1 MAGHDRPIVS
11 EPVVGIIANP
21 SSGKDIRRLVA
32 LGLSVSNNDKVNIVR
47 RVFAGVEAMGVGRV
61 VYMPDTWGIGGRAAM
76 FAPKGM
82 SVEPLPMVC
91 LQVPSDSEEAA
102 RRMAAMGVSA
112 IVTLGGDGTNRMVAR
127 GCQDIPLVPISTG
140 TNNVF
145 PAMVEGTLAG
155 MAAGAV
161 ASGAATDASR
171 DPVAIRQVPVLRI
184 AVGDATPDLALI
196 DAVISTQGWVG
207 ARAVWRAEDID
218 RIVLSRI
225 VPAGIGMASFG
236 PALFPESIGL
246 GNGADIV
253 LDRNAA
259 RRVRVPLAP
268 GMMAEAGIAGARLLQ
283 PGATVE
289 LSGGPCTIAVDGE
302 REIEILD
309 PGASIR
315 ITLDP
320 NGPRVVEIEG
330 AIGQAARA
338 AARVASA

>member
-1 MAGHDRPIVS
+1 MS
-11 EPVVGIIANP
+11 EPTVGIIANP

-47 RVFAGVEAMGVGRV
+47 RVFAGVEAMGVSRI
-61 VYMPDTWGIGGRAAM
+61 VYMPDTWGIVGRAAM
-76 FAPKGM
+76 FAPRGM
-82 SVEPLPMVC
+82 TVEPLPMVC

-127 GCQDIPLVPISTG
+127 GCGDVPLVPISTG

-145 PAMVEGTLAG
+145 PQMVEGTLAG

-161 ASGAATDASR
+161 ASGAAGEPGVGPR
-171 DPVAIRQVPVLRI
+171 AIRRMPALRI
-184 AVGDATPDLALI
+184 AVGDAAPDLALI
-196 DAVISTQGWVG
+196 DAVISTQGWIG

-236 PALFPESIGL
+236 PALFPDACETCS
-246 GNGADIV
+246 GADIV
-253 LDRNAA
+253 LDPGAA

-268 GMMAEAGIAGARLLQ
+268 GMMVEAGIAAASLLS
-283 PGATVE
+283 PGSTVE
-289 LSGGPCTIAVDGE
+289 ISGGPCTIAVDGE

-309 PGASIR
+309 PDAAIR

-320 NGPRVVEIEG
+320 KGPRVIDIEG

-338 AARVASA
+338 SAFEVAGS